1 MTAPTTQNTTMARTM
16 VVLELSPDPCP
27 VEKSR
32 LLDGIACRARSCDA
46 VSSSSRAVP
55 PLHVKSP
62 RGRRRKEEKGMVR
75 SGNRTGRGGAGFRHD
90 KKKGTRRQSAC
101 VARSMAK

>member
-1 MTAPTTQNTTMARTM
+1 MTI

-32 LLDGIACRARSCDA
+32 LFDGIACRARSCDA

-55 PLHVKSP
+55 PLVEAVSHHRARTRKRWCVVVKAGVDGK
-62 RGRRRKEEKGMVR
+62 GRETGTVGEDEDEEEEEEEEEMK
-75 SGNRTGRGGAGFRHD
+75 
-90 KKKGTRRQSAC
+90 
-101 VARSMAK
+101 